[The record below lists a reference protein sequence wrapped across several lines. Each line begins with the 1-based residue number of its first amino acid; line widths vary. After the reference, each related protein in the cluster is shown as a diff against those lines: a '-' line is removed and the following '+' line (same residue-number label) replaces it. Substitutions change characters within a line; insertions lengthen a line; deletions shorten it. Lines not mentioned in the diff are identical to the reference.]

1 MNEPEQSLWETNKQA
16 SLWRNIFRRHDPW
29 YDSVAELWSRTPL
42 FNDISNREIRRLS
55 QSMHLRHFDA
65 DEVIF
70 RVNELGA
77 GAAMILSG
85 KVAIKTH
92 GVTLAELGPGDFFG
106 EVSLVLDELRTAD
119 AVAVEKSELVFFL
132 RIDLDEWITR
142 SPHYGAILSKNLAYI
157 LAERLQYANRVIAEH
172 KDEAALKK

>member
-1 MNEPEQSLWETNKQA
+1 MNDADIMQAQHQQEQRA

-42 FNDISNREIRRLS
+42 FNDISNREIRRLTHA
-55 QSMHLRHFDA
+55 MHLRHYDSG
-65 DEVIF
+65 EVIF
-70 RVNELGA
+70 RANELGA
-77 GAAMILSG
+77 GAAIILSG
-85 KVAIKTH
+85 KVAIQTD

-119 AVAVEKSELVFFL
+119 AVALEKSELVFFL
-132 RIDLDEWITR
+132 RIDLDEWVAR

-172 KDEAALKK
+172 KDD